1 MIERREALELVK
13 NWISDEKIR
22 KHVLAVEAI
31 MRGLARFFGENEELW
46 GIVGLLHDL
55 DYDKTRNNME
65 LHAKITAEFLKNKL
79 PKEAINAILS
89 HNEHTGVK
97 PSSKLAYALIAADQI
112 SGLIIATALVMP
124 SKKLV
129 EVKVKSVR
137 KKFKQKDFARRVR
150 RDRVLEALEHLG
162 IDLNK
167 LIEISLESLKPIHEE
182 LGI

>member
-1 MIERREALELVK
+1 MLTRDDALKLVRE
-13 NWISDEKIR
+13 WISNEKIR

-31 MRGLARFFGENEELW
+31 MRGLARFFGEDEELW
-46 GIVGLLHDL
+46 GLVGLLHDL
-55 DYDKTRNNME
+55 DYDKVRDNME
-65 LHAKITAEFLKNKL
+65 MHARLTAEFLRDKL
-79 PKEAINAILS
+79 PSKAIKAILS

-124 SKKLV
+124 SRKLE

-137 KKFKQKDFARRVR
+137 KKFKQKDFARGVR
-150 RDRVLEALEHLG
+150 RDRILEALKHLG

-167 LIEISLESLKPIHEE
+167 LIEISLESLKPIHKE

>member
-1 MIERREALELVK
+1 MITRDEALKLVK
-13 NWISDEKIR
+13 EWISDEKIR

-46 GIVGLLHDL
+46 GLVGLLHDL
-55 DYDKTRNNME
+55 DYDKTRDNME
-65 LHAKITAEFLKNKL
+65 MHAKLTAEFLKDKMSE
-79 PKEAINAILS
+79 EAIKAILS
-89 HNEHTGVK
+89 HNERTGVK
-97 PSSKLAYALIAADQI
+97 PSSKLAYALIAADQM
-112 SGLIIATALVMP
+112 SGLVIATALVMP
-124 SKKLV
+124 SKKLE

-150 RDRVLEALEHLG
+150 RDRILEALEHLG

-167 LIEISLESLKPIHEE
+167 LIEISLEALKPIHEE

>member
-1 MIERREALELVK
+1 MSRDEALKLV
-13 NWISDEKIR
+13 NEWIFDEKIR

-46 GIVGLLHDL
+46 GLVGLLHDL
-55 DYDKTRNNME
+55 DYDRTRDNVEM
-65 LHAKITAEFLKNKL
+65 HAKLTADFLKDKL
-79 PKEAINAILS
+79 PDEAIKAILS
-89 HNEHTGVK
+89 HNERTGEK

-112 SGLIIATALVMP
+112 SGLIVATALVMP
-124 SKKLV
+124 SKKLE
-129 EVKVKSVR
+129 EVKVRSVR

-150 RDRVLEALEHLG
+150 RDRILKALEHLG